1 MSATAKTFGIDPA
14 SGRLKLGRV
23 SVPMPRSRSGRI
35 AVGGGLVAG
44 GCLGFLPV
52 LGFWMVPVGV
62 AVLSH
67 DLHPARRARR
77 RLSVWWRR
85 RMVD

>member
-1 MSATAKTFGIDPA
+1 MKKQETSFGIDPE
-14 SGRLKLGRV
+14 SGRLKLGRF
-23 SVPMPRSRSGRI
+23 SVPMPRSKSGRV

-67 DLHPARRARR
+67 DLHPVRRARR
-77 RLSVWWRR
+77 RLSVWWARR
-85 RMVD
+85 RQE

>member
-1 MSATAKTFGIDPA
+1 MSATEKTFGIDPA

-23 SVPMPRSRSGRI
+23 SLPMPRSRSGRI

-67 DLHPARRARR
+67 DLHPVRRARR

-85 RMVD
+85 RKG